1 MKEQVSALMDGAIP
15 IEEADHLFS
24 SLSHDGEMR
33 RSWDTYHL
41 IGDAMRGNA
50 ILSPGFEQRLMQKLR
65 EEPVVLA
72 PKPSRLRAVAGAW
85 SVSGGW
91 SIAASFAA
99 VMFVGW
105 MALQQTNGP
114 TPSIELA
121 ALSPSSEPAPSNN
134 IAQAGLTQSSP
145 VQVVAMEQASQQVE
159 QTPVLV
165 SELPAEYLMAHQS
178 MAPNAAYYIQP
189 AAYAE
194 GGR

>member
-72 PKPSRLRAVAGAW
+72 PKPSRLRAVTGAW

-105 MALQQTNGP
+105 MALQQTGGP
-114 TPSIELA
+114 TASIELA
-121 ALSPSSEPAPSNN
+121 ALSASSESAQTNLAQSN
-134 IAQAGLTQSSP
+134 LTQSSP

-189 AAYAE
+189 VAYAE